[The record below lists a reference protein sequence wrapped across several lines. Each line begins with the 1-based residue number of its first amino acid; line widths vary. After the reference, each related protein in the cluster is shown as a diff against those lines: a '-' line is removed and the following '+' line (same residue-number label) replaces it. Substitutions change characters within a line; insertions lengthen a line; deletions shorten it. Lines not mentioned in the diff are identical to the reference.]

1 MTEEMKICPY
11 CGSEIPQYVQKCKY
25 CGEWLV
31 LQEKDRPKANF
42 HISAILEGIIVV
54 VILLFMCFGSY
65 STGAVVTIFGLY
77 VLLNLYFLPTLIA
90 DGKRTQYTG
99 AILAL
104 NLLLGLTLIVW
115 VGCLVWALMLPD
127 LSKNQAIDSN
137 LPKKSLNVPLNK
149 INDSDSNV
157 TSQQIVDNK
166 ERLSPNIQNKF
177 NWGAFWTTWIW
188 GLFNKSYKTFYTLI
202 PFFGIIWMFVCG
214 IKGNEWAWKNKK
226 WSGEAE
232 FEQVQYKWAM
242 YSNIVAAILITL
254 FLSLLIASASIKD
267 ESVIIQNAVE
277 KYNKEQITENAKKF
291 GVSKKCAEDYLN
303 VLKFE
308 GVAEGDFLQCTK
320 DENIA
325 IKNYWK
331 KEAEKASNQ
340 EYTGDYIEPLY
351 TNNGMPKSLVLKD
364 VPIMCFEKA
373 NLGDNSSCTKKQ
385 LNTIKQFFE
394 ENKNINW
401 ESEYF
406 EY

>member
-1 MTEEMKICPY
+1 MKICPY

-127 LSKNQAIDSN
+127 LSKNQAIGSN
-137 LPKKSLNVPLNK
+137 LPEKSRNVTLNK

-166 ERLSPNIQNKF
+166 ERLTPNIQNKF
-177 NWGAFWTTWIW
+177 NWGGILDNMDM
-188 GLFNKSYKTFYTLI
+188 GTF
-202 PFFGIIWMFVCG
+202 
-214 IKGNEWAWKNKK
+214 
-226 WSGEAE
+226 
-232 FEQVQYKWAM
+232 Q
-242 YSNIVAAILITL
+242 
-254 FLSLLIASASIKD
+254 
-267 ESVIIQNAVE
+267 
-277 KYNKEQITENAKKF
+277 
-291 GVSKKCAEDYLN
+291 
-303 VLKFE
+303 
-308 GVAEGDFLQCTK
+308 
-320 DENIA
+320 
-325 IKNYWK
+325 
-331 KEAEKASNQ
+331 
-340 EYTGDYIEPLY
+340 
-351 TNNGMPKSLVLKD
+351 
-364 VPIMCFEKA
+364 
-373 NLGDNSSCTKKQ
+373 
-385 LNTIKQFFE
+385 
-394 ENKNINW
+394 
-401 ESEYF
+401 
-406 EY
+406 

>member
-1 MTEEMKICPY
+1 
-11 CGSEIPQYVQKCKY
+11 
-25 CGEWLV
+25 
-31 LQEKDRPKANF
+31 
-42 HISAILEGIIVV
+42 
-54 VILLFMCFGSY
+54 
-65 STGAVVTIFGLY
+65 
-77 VLLNLYFLPTLIA
+77 
-90 DGKRTQYTG
+90 
-99 AILAL
+99 
-104 NLLLGLTLIVW
+104 
-115 VGCLVWALMLPD
+115 
-127 LSKNQAIDSN
+127 
-137 LPKKSLNVPLNK
+137 
-149 INDSDSNV
+149 
-157 TSQQIVDNK
+157 
-166 ERLSPNIQNKF
+166 
-177 NWGAFWTTWIW
+177 
-188 GLFNKSYKTFYTLI
+188 
-202 PFFGIIWMFVCG
+202 MFVCG

-226 WSGEAE
+226 WSSEAE

-254 FLSLLIASASIKD
+254 SLSLLIASASIKD
-267 ESVIIQNAVE
+267 ESSIIQNAVK
-277 KYNKEQITENAKKF
+277 KYNKEQIAENAKKF

-331 KEAEKASNQ
+331 KEAQKASDQ
-340 EYTGDYIEPLY
+340 EYTMDYIEPLY